1 MMGKGFLRGSRLLL
15 CAALMNILAAPAW
28 AQWPT
33 TQWLVQPVITES
45 SNPGWVDDGTETWTG
60 SPPAGITVDSIR
72 DSKNSARYIKTG
84 KNNATQTM
92 TITPADRAVIRTGLE
107 SASTLLQSE
116 GFKAPLLEKGYEKYW
131 LARIF
136 PDPYIYD
143 QGVRDT
149 SDKVWGMYLSHK
161 DATGPT
167 GRLYVGHD
175 WRKDTGATLIHELF
189 HSVSAAYD
197 GHNTPAGQSSATC
210 ATACWITEGMAE
222 GFAAHWMNQ
231 GGSDLLNKRYTTPVR
246 RSFEQPLPTTDYQEG
261 QDTAPFW
268 SFVADRH
275 GLGTLAHV
283 LEQPPSKDDAVTSTD
298 QGLRAAGHEGL
309 TPIFVQFVSEQL
321 RSPKNFSAVP
331 VFIVDEKYPEA
342 EGVIAIERLAA
353 RAFHVEVK
361 LDRPQEG
368 ELTIDA
374 SDGGEDA
381 MHLLVDDHVFGHTT
395 VIPLDGSR
403 RNYKFFVR
411 LVNALP
417 DPAKTKAQNP
427 KVVVTLD
434 LFECGMMPAKNVRT
448 LHYQQFDASGTPI
461 AKIEYDF
468 SKATFSGRS
477 VKNVKM
483 RLLMEGKG
491 FSTDNEA
498 TFSYECTSQGVVS
511 DGTYAMHGMELPG
524 VTLGKTQG
532 KMTLKQEHNTLSL
545 PNRPVLNETL
555 PDGSAAFSAGIDG
568 APLSRISVKQTNR
581 KITGRE
587 IIKVPGAGD
596 LNTWKMTAKS
606 SFGMDID
613 AAGVMSGPSGPANV
627 AGIDLLEFISAQSGG
642 SLGAGEKAALSGML
656 AQVGKSGAMKDAMSM
671 LSGAITQQ
679 AAGTETL
686 WFYRGI
692 GMVQHKSSNPQGE
705 SRMQLVKVVYR

>member
-1 MMGKGFLRGSRLLL
+1 MRKRFQHRPAQLA
-15 CAALMNILAAPAW
+15 CAVIISTLSASVW

-33 TQWLVQPVITES
+33 TKWLVQPVITDS
-45 SNPGWVDDGTETWTG
+45 SNPGWVDDGTEPWTG
-60 SPPAGITVDSIR
+60 SPPAGITVDPSR
-72 DSKNSARYIKTG
+72 DSKNSARYKKRGTSKTL
-84 KNNATQTM
+84 K
-92 TITPADRAVIRTGLE
+92 ITPVDRAVIRTGLE
-107 SASTLLQSE
+107 NASALLESE
-116 GFKAPLLEKGYEKYW
+116 GFKSPLLEKRYQNYW

-143 QGVRDT
+143 QGVRNTNDE
-149 SDKVWGMYLSHK
+149 VWGMYLSHK
-161 DATGPT
+161 EAAGPT
-167 GRLYVGHD
+167 GRLYVAND
-175 WRKDTGATLIHELF
+175 WHEDAGATLIHELF
-189 HSVSAAYD
+189 HSVGAAYPGHNVSAA
-197 GHNTPAGQSSATC
+197 QSTTTC
-210 ATACWITEGMAE
+210 PTACWITEGMAE
-222 GFAAHWMNQ
+222 GFAAYWMNQ
-231 GGSDLLNKRYTTPVR
+231 GGSTLLNKPYTKPVR
-246 RSFEQPLPTTDYQEG
+246 RSFEQPLPAPDYQEG
-261 QDTAPFW
+261 QNTAPFW
-268 SFVADRH
+268 TFVANRY
-275 GLGTLAHV
+275 GVRTLADV
-283 LEQPPSKDDAVTSTD
+283 LEQPPSPDDAVTSTD
-298 QGLRAAGHEGL
+298 QGLRAAGHKGL
-309 TPIFVQFVSEQL
+309 TPVFVQFVSEEL
-321 RSPKNFSAVP
+321 ASPKDFGTVP
-331 VFIVDEKYPEA
+331 KFIVSEKHPEVKG
-342 EGVIAIERLAA
+342 EIPIERIAA
-353 RAFHVEVK
+353 RAFHVEVN

-368 ELTIDA
+368 QLTIDA
-374 SDGGEDA
+374 SDGGEDT
-381 MHLLVDDHVFGHTT
+381 MHLLVDDNVFGATT

-606 SFGMDID
+606 SFGMDVD

-705 SRMQLVKVVYR
+705 SRMQLMKVVYR